1 MSFNRGLPQLQVDDH
16 MRGRILSVDMMSHGL
31 MPLGVIPISVI
42 AEYYSVATA
51 LIVSGVYFVGL
62 IVLLGMFSASVRRVD
77 DNLSV
82 VA

>member
-1 MSFNRGLPQLQVDDH
+1 MSLNRGLRQLQVDDH
-16 MRGRILSVDMMSHGL
+16 MCGRILSVDMMSHGL
-31 MPLGVIPISVI
+31 VPLGVIPISVI

-82 VA
+82 AA

>member
-1 MSFNRGLPQLQVDDH
+1 
-16 MRGRILSVDMMSHGL
+16 MMSHGL
-31 MPLGVIPISVI
+31 VPLGVIPISVI

-62 IVLLGMFSASVRRVD
+62 IVLLGMFSSSVRRVD

-82 VA
+82 AA